1 MLPSLRRLA
10 RTLAFSAL
18 LWGPGLAVQA
28 DPLPSEEARPGIK
41 TEWEARQFFR
51 EGRTLHRSGR
61 LERAV
66 DLYHRGLQ
74 ADPGRLE
81 ILPYLALALDALG
94 RSREALDQYDAYLT
108 LEPEDLRVR
117 LNRVAALIHLGED
130 LEALEALREVELS
143 ASWQPEFHNLRG
155 VVFLH
160 LEQPARATD
169 DFQVALAM
177 RPGWTEASVNLA
189 SALLT
194 MGRSTEALAIL
205 NQAVQASPG
214 DPRAWN
220 NLGVLLARG
229 GDAQSARQAFQQAT
243 EAGDL
248 SQAHLNSALLASRL
262 EEGGAVLVQ
271 AADLVDR
278 YPDLEDARLLY
289 GAMLY
294 RAGRLP
300 EARQELEA
308 LLERAPEHRLGQE
321 FLGLVLLGA
330 GQEEQALPLLE
341 AVAVA
346 RPDSAWAQHNLALA
360 LRVTGDLSGALEA
373 AQSASSLDPSR
384 PEIWYNLAVLLDLST
399 RPREAVAA
407 FEKWLELSPD
417 HAEAELVREHVEDL
431 RQHLRGALNQGP

>member
-1 MLPSLRRLA
+1 MSPSSGRLA
-10 RTLAFSAL
+10 RLLAFSAL

-28 DPLPSEEARPGIK
+28 GPLPSEEPRPEIK

-51 EGRTLHRSGR
+51 EGRALHRSGG

-66 DLYHRGLQ
+66 DLYRRGLQ

-81 ILPYLALALDALG
+81 IRPYLALALDALG
-94 RSREALDQYDAYLT
+94 RSQEALDHYDAYLV
-108 LEPEDLRVR
+108 LEPDDLRVR
-117 LNRVAALIHLGED
+117 LNRVAALIHLGAD
-130 LEALEALREVELS
+130 LEALEALRGIELS
-143 ASWQPEFHNLRG
+143 ASWQPEFHNFRG
-155 VVFLH
+155 VVFLRV
-160 LEQPARATD
+160 EQPAQAAD
-169 DFQVALAM
+169 DFRVALAM

-189 SALLT
+189 SALLAT
-194 MGRSTEALAIL
+194 GRSEEAMNLL

-229 GDAQSARQAFQQAT
+229 GDPQAARQAFEQAT
-243 EAGDL
+243 KAGDL
-248 SQAHLNSALLASRL
+248 PLARLNSTLLASRL
-262 EEGGAVLVQ
+262 EGGGAVLVQ

-289 GAMLY
+289 GALLY

-308 LLERAPEHRLGQE
+308 LLEGAPEHRLGQE
-321 FLGLVLLGA
+321 FLGLVLMGA
-330 GQEEQALPLLE
+330 GEEEQALPLFE

-346 RPDSAWAQHNLALA
+346 RPDSARAQHNLALA
-360 LRVTGDLSGALEA
+360 LRSTGELSGALEA
-373 AQSASSLDPSR
+373 AQAASTLDPSQ
-384 PEIWYNLAVLLDLST
+384 PEIWYNLAVLLDLAT

-417 HAEAELVREHVEDL
+417 HAEAALVREHVEDL
-431 RQHLRGALNQGP
+431 RQHLRGALNPGS